1 LADKDFKVKAGLD
14 LGTPLPLTEGG
25 TGQTSASN
33 ALNAIL
39 PVQTSQA
46 NKFLQTDGTSTSWA
60 AAAVANNPTF
70 TGSSIVIPSGTTAER
85 PASPVTGAIRLNTTS
100 GTLEFYTGT
109 AWGSIATFPQPPTS
123 LVATN
128 VGTSRAYNNGSASVA
143 FTTAAADGGSTITG
157 YTITSN
163 PGSFT
168 ATGATSPIVVT
179 GLQSATSYTFTG
191 TATNSIG
198 VSTVS
203 SASSSITATTV
214 PQTPTP
220 GTATATNTTTAS
232 LTFTA
237 GATGGSTIT
246 NYKYSTD
253 GTNYTA
259 LSPAQTTSPLSI
271 AELTPGASY
280 TFYIKAVNA
289 NGDSAASVAYSSLT
303 MPFPVTP
310 SIEYIVLAG
319 GGGGAPVYNGGG
331 GGGGGGAGGMLVGAS
346 QAVSPGRYDIVVGTG
361 GTAGTKDGYT
371 GTGAAANSGGSGNS
385 SSFGNLLSATG
396 GGGGGGDRYAGA
408 DNYGSIYWAGGHGAN
423 GGSGGGS
430 ASPQFYGGGDFGTGI
445 AGQGTSGS
453 YGTNN
458 YGGGAGGGATNAASQ
473 GDGGNGK
480 AGFDG
485 VVRAGGGGGGK
496 SNNPG
501 GNGGSGGGGAGAG
514 SQSSNATSG
523 SAQLGGG
530 GGGLGSGN
538 SRSGGAGGSGIVKI
552 RYASNYAAP
561 NAVTGSPSVTNTG
574 GYRTYTWTGS
584 GSVTF

>member
-39 PVQTSQA
+39 PVQTSAA
-46 NKFLQTDGTSTSWA
+46 NKFLQSDGTSTSWV
-60 AAAVANNPTF
+60 AAAVVNNATF
-70 TGSSIVIPSGTTAER
+70 TGSSIVIPSGTSEER

-128 VGTSRAYNNGSASVA
+128 VGTSRAYNNGAASVA
-143 FTTAAADGGSTITG
+143 FTTASADGGSTITG

-168 ATGATSPIVVT
+168 ATGSTSPIVVT

-198 VSTVS
+198 LSTVS

-214 PQTPTP
+214 PQAPTP

-232 LTFTA
+232 LPFTA

-253 GTNYTA
+253 GTTYTA

-271 AELTPGASY
+271 SGLTSGTTY
-280 TFYIKAVNA
+280 TFYIKAVNT
-289 NGDSAASVAYSSLT
+289 NGDSAASTAYNSLA
-303 MPFPVTP
+303 MPLPTAP

-319 GGGGAPVYNGGG
+319 GGAGGAAYNSNAS
-331 GGGGGGAGGMLVGAS
+331 GGGGAGGMLTGN
-346 QAVSPGRYDIVVGTG
+346 QAISAGTTYIITVGTG
-361 GTAGTKDGYT
+361 GPTTVGNANTGLYSSAPSGTAGN
-371 GTGAAANSGGSGNS
+371 A
-385 SSFGNLLSATG
+385 SSFGNLISTTG
-396 GGGGGGDRYAGA
+396 GGGGGGDALESV
-408 DNYGSIYWAGGHGAN
+408 DNYGQPNWRAVEGGA
-423 GGSGGGS
+423 GGSGGGGS
-430 ASPQFYGGGDFGTGI
+430 KRGGGGYNGGSGI
-445 AGQGTSGS
+445 AGQGTSGGTGGS
-453 YGTNN
+453 NNGGGGGGGTNAGTSN
-458 YGGGAGGGATNAASQ
+458 GA
-473 GDGGNGK
+473 GGNGK
-480 AGFDG
+480 SGFDS
-485 VVRAGGGGGGK
+485 VVRAGGGGGGTVG
-496 SNNPG
+496 SA
-501 GNGGSGGGGAGAG
+501 GNGGGGAGGNVTGAAG
-514 SQSSNATSG
+514 SAN
-523 SAQLGGG
+523 LGGG
-530 GGGLGSGN
+530 GGGTGQGT
-538 SRSGGAGGSGIVKI
+538 SRSGGSGGSGIVKF

-561 NAVTGSPSVTNTG
+561 NATNGSPTVNNDG
-574 GYRTYTWTGS
+574 GYRTYTFNGS
-584 GSVTF
+584 GQVTF